1 MRPAAYMRQKSVAAP
16 SSPVSP
22 HRHTRSGSAGVS
34 NVRKAQTKAAAQR
47 LAAVMAHKP
56 SDHHEN
62 DDDDDDDDDHS
73 HDYSGIGLAVT
84 GGRAM
89 PSGSRSPLTRP
100 MPQRRN
106 QVMNQPAEEDNG
118 EAYNYGLVTSANIGL
133 GGGRAM
139 RTRSPMTQTTP
150 QRHRQESTN
159 EDNNEN
165 YDYSRASGGASSG
178 LAARRSMWA
187 PPAMT
192 KPTPQRHKQVIEDDD
207 SDDNNSPPISAFA
220 RRGLRSPPPKS
231 KISKQEAANE
241 DHDEDDDYSRLSSKG
256 SIGVAGGK
264 SKQSPTPLWSPIPMA
279 TTKSTPQKL
288 KEEIMNQ
295 HINREN
301 NEKYDYNLVSGTTR
315 IGLTGGRAL
324 RSPSP
329 VSRTVAQK
337 HAHMVANQVLDEN
350 NDDNHSYA
358 SSLASGKESI
368 GHAGGR
374 AVWSPSPTSVG
385 TNQEEH
391 AAAHSTS
398 SAQSYLSMNSVEQP
412 SLAHSVE
419 RPSESI
425 NSVEQP
431 LPAHSTMTSQSSQ
444 STNSIDQS
452 PSKVK
457 TIPSGTNNVHDDNQ
471 RVKRYSIDFG
481 STNLKEAFPE
491 RSASALEDEVDILQ
505 GENESL
511 LQKAGSKA
519 AVQTHGG
526 NINARG
532 EATYALEQLRDA
544 EDEIRSLRAMTQ
556 RLTLTQEEMEEV
568 VLKRCWLARY
578 WNLCV
583 QHEYYIRKA
592 ESLKSGSYLLT
603 SSKCARIFTLPLTC
617 LWYMTS
623 SKLKVHSKGIGSHF
637 SRKLLSTT
645 PNLVMKETCYHD
657 SNILRISSILADFA
671 SEKYEYWSSF
681 APLPDEVVMAAGQ
694 RAKEEKSSEASN
706 AEEREK
712 IPQDLKE
719 QSVEGNIE
727 SMLLVEKGL
736 RELASLKVE
745 DAVALAMALHRR
757 PNQLKLDEVKLP
769 TEGQFEA
776 FALSQ
781 EESEDTCFKQ
791 AWLTYFWRRAK
802 NHGVEPDIAD
812 DRLQFWIEHSN
823 CYSSSHDAV
832 DVERGL
838 TELKKLG
845 LESQLWLATRKGLEQ
860 DLKSQEGSE
869 F

>member
-1 MRPAAYMRQKSVAAP
+1 MDRRMRPAAYMRQKSVAAP

-62 DDDDDDDDDHS
+62 DDEDDEDDHS

-89 PSGSRSPLTRP
+89 QSGSRSPLTRP

-106 QVMNQPAEEDNG
+106 QVMNQPAEDDNG
-118 EAYNYGLVTSANIGL
+118 EAYDYGLVTSANIGL

-139 RTRSPMTQTTP
+139 RTRLPMTQTTP

-165 YDYSRASGGASSG
+165 YDYSRVSGGASSG

-241 DHDEDDDYSRLSSKG
+241 DHDEDNDYSRLSSKG

-301 NEKYDYNLVSGTTR
+301 NEKYDYNLVSSTTR

-368 GHAGGR
+368 GHAGGT

-419 RPSESI
+419 RPLESI

-457 TIPSGTNNVHDDNQ
+457 TIPSGTNNVPEDNQ

-491 RSASALEDEVDILQ
+491 HSASALEDEVDILQ

-511 LQKAGSKA
+511 LQKLQHAEERCEEAEARARLLETQAGSKA

-526 NINARG
+526 NINARS

-583 QHEYYIRKA
+583 QH
-592 ESLKSGSYLLT
+592 G
-603 SSKCARIFTLPLTC
+603 
-617 LWYMTS
+617 
-623 SKLKVHSKGIGSHF
+623 
-637 SRKLLSTT
+637 
-645 PNLVMKETCYHD
+645 
-657 SNILRISSILADFA
+657 ILADFA

-745 DAVALAMALHRR
+745 DAVALAMALHRH

-781 EESEDTCFKQ
+781 EESEDTRFKQ

-812 DRLQFWIEHSN
+812 DQLQFWIEHSN

-845 LESQLWLATRKGLEQ
+845 LESKLWLATRKGLEQ

>member
-62 DDDDDDDDDHS
+62 DDEDDDDDHS

-89 PSGSRSPLTRP
+89 QSGSRSPLTRP

-106 QVMNQPAEEDNG
+106 QVMNQPAEDDNG
-118 EAYNYGLVTSANIGL
+118 EAYDYGLVTSANIGL

-165 YDYSRASGGASSG
+165 YDYSRPSGGASSG

-192 KPTPQRHKQVIEDDD
+192 KPIPQRHKQVIEDDD

-264 SKQSPTPLWSPIPMA
+264 SKQSPIPMA

-301 NEKYDYNLVSGTTR
+301 NEKYDYNLVSSTTR

-368 GHAGGR
+368 GHAGGT

-412 SLAHSVE
+412 SRAHSVE
-419 RPSESI
+419 RSSEPI

-431 LPAHSTMTSQSSQ
+431 LPAHSRMTSESSQ

-452 PSKVK
+452 SSKVK
-457 TIPSGTNNVHDDNQ
+457 TIPAGTNNVPDDNQ
-471 RVKRYSIDFG
+471 RAKRYSIDFG

-511 LQKAGSKA
+511 LHKLQHAEERCEEAEARARLLETQAGSKA

-526 NINARG
+526 NINARS

-583 QHEYYIRKA
+583 QHGQYNFLA
-592 ESLKSGSYLLT
+592 G
-603 SSKCARIFTLPLTC
+603 
-617 LWYMTS
+617 
-623 SKLKVHSKGIGSHF
+623 
-637 SRKLLSTT
+637 
-645 PNLVMKETCYHD
+645 
-657 SNILRISSILADFA
+657 ILADFA

-694 RAKEEKSSEASN
+694 RAKEEKSSETSN

-781 EESEDTCFKQ
+781 EESEDTRFKQ

-838 TELKKLG
+838 AELKKLG
-845 LESQLWLATRKGLEQ
+845 LESQLWLATRKG
-860 DLKSQEGSE
+860 EGSE